1 MFAAINVKNSLEH
14 NLHMKQ
20 KHDVAIKSMP
30 TILGSVKKGR
40 VFRWLEEMHLSETAL
55 LIRLCLASALG
66 SGQQVLWGTSTT
78 CSTSRVCGGWGRVE
92 RIETRK
98 MVTWP

>member
-1 MFAAINVKNSLEH
+1 MFATINVKNGSEH

-30 TILGSVKKGR
+30 TILGSVKKVR

-55 LIRLCLASALG
+55 LIRLSGVCARFWAAGFMGNIDSLEHIPEFGEENCDGEDGNMALIAA
-66 SGQQVLWGTSTT
+66 LD
-78 CSTSRVCGGWGRVE
+78 
-92 RIETRK
+92 
-98 MVTWP
+98 